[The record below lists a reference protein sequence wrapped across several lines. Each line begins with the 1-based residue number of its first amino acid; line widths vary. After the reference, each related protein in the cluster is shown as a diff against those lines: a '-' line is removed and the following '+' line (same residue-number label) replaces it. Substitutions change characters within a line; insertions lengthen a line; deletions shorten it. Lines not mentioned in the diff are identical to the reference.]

1 MTQDPDAQAESGDA
15 PILWTPSPER
25 AAASE
30 MARFLRWL
38 EESGRGSFADYD
50 ALWRWS
56 IADAEGFWLAVA
68 AFFDLRFSTPPS
80 RALGSDAMPGA
91 DWFPGATLNYTDQ
104 LFRWAEAEPDRIAIR
119 WRRETGRGTLTR
131 AEFAARAGA
140 LSRRLAALGVGE
152 GDRVVAIL
160 PNGPESLIAFAAAA
174 SLGAIWSLCSPDM
187 GLAAVVDRFKQI
199 EPKVLIAAN
208 GYVHNGREVDR
219 VAFAQ
224 EVIEALPTL
233 EKVVS
238 AQILGG
244 APALPDSDDFEAMT
258 AADGGG
264 APATVQVPFSAP
276 LWVVYSSGTTGN
288 PKPIVHSH
296 GGILLEAMKFTLHAD
311 LKEDDV
317 FQWLTASGWIMWNTQ
332 LVALLKGCGLTL
344 FDGAPNTP
352 DMGEVWRFAGETG
365 VTYFGAGAAYF
376 TACMKDGVK
385 PTEVADLSA
394 IRSVSSTGSPL
405 PPEAYDWIYAHVSPD
420 CWLAPISGGTDLAG
434 AFVGGCPLLPV
445 RAGEMQCRWL
455 GMAVEAWDEAGN
467 RLDDAVGELVC
478 TRPTPAMP
486 LYFWGDA
493 DGSRLH
499 ESYFDTYPGVWRHG
513 DWIRIAPSG
522 GSVIYGRSDATINR
536 RGLRLGSSEIYR
548 AVEGLDEVVD

>member
-1 MTQDPDAQAESGDA
+1 MTQAVQADPDAAPDAGDA
-15 PILWTPSPER
+15 PILWTPSAER
-25 AAASE
+25 AEASE
-30 MARFLRWL
+30 MARFMRWL
-38 EESGRGSFADYD
+38 SDTGRGDFPDYD

-56 IADAEGFWLAVA
+56 VEDAEGFWPALA
-68 AFFDLRFSTPPS
+68 AFFDLRFSSPPT

-104 LFRWAEAEPDRIAIR
+104 LFRWAEEDPDKTAIR
-119 WRRETGRGTLTR
+119 WRRETARGTLAR

-140 LSRRLAALGVGE
+140 LSRRLSAFGVTQ

-187 GLAAVVDRFKQI
+187 GKAAVVERFRQI
-199 EPKVLIAAN
+199 EPKILIAAN
-208 GYVHNGREVDR
+208 GYVHNGRRIDRGPFVAEVR
-219 VAFAQ
+219 Q
-224 EVIEALPTL
+224 ALPTL
-233 EKVVS
+233 EKTLC
-238 AQILGG
+238 ARLLER
-244 APALPDSDDFEAMT
+244 APALPDSEDFDAAT
-258 AADGGG
+258 APDGQG
-264 APATVQVPFSAP
+264 APPTVQVPFQAP

-332 LVALLKGCGLTL
+332 LVALLKGCALTI
-344 FDGAPNTP
+344 FDGAPNNP
-352 DMGEVWRFAGETG
+352 DMGEVWRFAGETC

-376 TACMKDGVK
+376 TACMKDDVK

-394 IRSVSSTGSPL
+394 IRSVSATGSPL
-405 PPEAYDWIYAHVSPD
+405 PPEAYDWIYAHVAPD

-455 GMAVEAWDEAGN
+455 GMAVEAWDEAGH

-478 TRPTPAMP
+478 TRPSPAMP
-486 LYFWGDA
+486 LYFWGDE

-536 RGLRLGSSEIYR
+536 RGLRLG
-548 AVEGLDEVVD
+548 